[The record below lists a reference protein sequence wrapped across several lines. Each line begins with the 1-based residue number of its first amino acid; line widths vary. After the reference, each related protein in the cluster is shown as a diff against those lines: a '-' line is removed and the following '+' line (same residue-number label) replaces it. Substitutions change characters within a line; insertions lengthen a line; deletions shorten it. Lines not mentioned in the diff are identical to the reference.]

1 MRLAVIAGS
10 ALRAST
16 FARGAERVEVGGIP
30 MLDAD
35 GVLVLQRHGLDAY
48 TPPHAID
55 HRAHARALHGA
66 GVTHVVSLAS
76 VGALRAELS
85 VGTCLLLDDFYAPRI
100 NLAFHDDERMHH
112 VPRFDPDWSST
123 VAAAWAAA
131 TTTPLRRGGVYAQ
144 TDGPRF
150 ETPAE
155 IRALARDA
163 DVVGMTVAAECMLC
177 AEAAI
182 AYAAI
187 AVVDNLANGVAA
199 EPLTMEEFHEGV
211 ASNRARLVA
220 DLDTLLPR
228 LRSFA

>member
-1 MRLAVIAGS
+1 MKLAVIAGS

-16 FARGAERVEVGGIP
+16 FAGGGDRVEIGGIP
-30 MLDAD
+30 MLDVD

-66 GVTHVVSLAS
+66 GVTRVVSLAS
-76 VGALRAELS
+76 VGALRADLP
-85 VGTCLLLDDFYAPRI
+85 VGTCLLLDDFYAPRV

-123 VAAAWAAA
+123 VADAWCSA

-150 ETPAE
+150 ETRAE

-177 AEAAI
+177 AEAGMT
-182 AYAAI
+182 YASI

-199 EPLTMEEFHEGV
+199 EPLTMQEFHAGV
-211 ASNRARLVA
+211 ASNRARLIA
-220 DLDTLLPR
+220 DLDALLPR
-228 LRSFA
+228 LRTHL